1 MRIRAAATV
10 MAVLFLWS
18 VAYSASLPR
27 VIHIQVIQ
35 PPVPWAESQIADK
48 LETHFGR
55 DPRMRTRL
63 VKSSEPDVP
72 LEEADSVPATRSFQ
86 KSNFLLTVTI
96 QSERIDRRK
105 GFKLPLFFHR
115 WETVGIVEGEFRL
128 LDVQRGKLLAAEPFV
143 HELRGPAVFQ
153 GSMDDN
159 RDDPDIH
166 LRAPEKALFVSAL
179 EDGLVTMLVERTRAL
194 LGSAGS
200 HDREFFTQKTKD

>member
-1 MRIRAAATV
+1 MRIRAAATL

-18 VAYSASLPR
+18 VVYPASLPR
-27 VIHIQVIQ
+27 VILIHIVQ
-35 PPVPWAESQIADK
+35 PPVPWAESRIAGK

-55 DPRMRTRL
+55 DPRLRTRI
-63 VKSSEPDVP
+63 VKSSELGVRSV
-72 LEEADSVPATRSFQ
+72 ETDSVLATNNDQ
-86 KSNFLLTVTI
+86 KSTFLLTVTI

-105 GFKLPLFFHR
+105 GFKVPLLFHR

-128 LDVQRGKLLAAEPFV
+128 LDVQRGKLLAAEPFA
-143 HELRGPAVFQ
+143 HELKGPAIFQ

-179 EDGLVTMLVERTRAL
+179 EEALVTMLVERTRAL

-200 HDREFFTQKTKD
+200 HDREFFTQKARD